1 VRQVVEYVQRMSR
14 MRERAGEHWF
24 ELLIA
29 VLALAG
35 MLELVV
41 GRDAPGAPAMSL
53 WFAVPAVAL
62 LVLPLFA
69 RRRFPFGAPAA
80 YWLVATALTFVDG
93 LLIPFIGSL
102 GVVGLATAF
111 LLGNLRDDR
120 QAGIGL
126 ALVLGCMVIIVSNIP
141 GTQTASALI
150 FIPLRFVVAWVAG
163 YALRERSQQAEAAEM
178 RAALADREREAAE
191 MRATLA
197 EQERDAA
204 ARIAVAEERAR
215 IARELHD
222 IVAHAV
228 SVMVLQV
235 GAVRHKLPPALD
247 EDREALERVER
258 AGRTALT
265 DMRRLLGAMR
275 RDGDGVDLAPQPGL
289 ENLTS
294 LADEVGRA
302 GLPVRLHVSGRPFQL
317 PRAIDLSAYR
327 IIQEGL
333 TNALKHAG
341 ASSADVTVS
350 YAPDE
355 VHVEVR
361 DDGAGASASDGLGH
375 GLVGIR
381 ERVTIY
387 GGEMT
392 AGRANGNGWAVRA
405 RLPLARFDR

>member
-1 VRQVVEYVQRMSR
+1 MSR
-14 MRERAGEHWF
+14 IPYVAREYWF

-29 VLALAG
+29 VLAIAG

-41 GRDAPGAPAMSL
+41 GRDLPGAPATTL
-53 WFAVPAVAL
+53 WISVPAVVV

-69 RRRFPFGAPAA
+69 RRRFPFAAPAS
-80 YWLVATALTFVDG
+80 YWLMAAALTFVDG

-126 ALVLGCMVIIVSNIP
+126 ALVLGCIVVVVANIP
-141 GTQTASALI
+141 GPQSASDLV
-150 FIPLRFVVAWVAG
+150 FIPLRFVVGWVAG

-178 RAALADREREAAE
+178 RATLAEREREAAE

-197 EQERDAA
+197 EREREAA

-222 IVAHAV
+222 IVAHAM

-235 GAVRHKLPPALD
+235 GAVRHQLPPTLE
-247 EDREALERVER
+247 EDRDALGRVEQ
-258 AGRTALT
+258 AGRTALAE
-265 DMRRLLGAMR
+265 MRRLLGAMR
-275 RDGDGVDLAPQPGL
+275 SDGDAVELGPQPGL
-289 ENLTS
+289 DALDS
-294 LADEVGRA
+294 LVEDVIRA
-302 GLPVRLHVSGRPFQL
+302 GLPVRVHVDGEPFPL

-327 IIQEGL
+327 IVQEGL
-333 TNALKHAG
+333 TNALKHAYAG
-341 ASSADVTVS
+341 HADVTVR
-350 YAPDE
+350 YRPDE
-355 VHVEVR
+355 LELEIA
-361 DDGAGASASDGLGH
+361 DDGRGTATTNGHGH

-381 ERVTIY
+381 ERVNIY
-387 GGEMT
+387 GGDMSVG
-392 AGRANGNGWAVRA
+392 AGPAGGFILSA
-405 RLPLARFDR
+405 RLPVDRDQR